1 MTSAQKKVIREIRTD
16 LGSGA
21 QMNRLLQGD
30 VGSGKTIVAF
40 MSALIAIGNGYQACI
55 MAPTEILSHQH
66 YNKFVDICNL
76 LKINIKTITGS
87 SKASYKKQLKNEL
100 KEGKIDLLI
109 GTHAIIYDGVDFKNL
124 GIAII
129 DEQHKFG
136 VAQRSKLWH
145 KNKLPPHILIMTAT
159 PIPRTLAMSVYGDL
173 DMSIINE
180 LPPGRKYINTIHQS
194 SSNRLKLID
203 FIKTQISKERQ
214 IYVVYPLIKESEKLD
229 FKDLMD
235 GYESFSRDFPMPDY
249 QISIV
254 HGKMKKEDKDYE
266 MQRFIENK
274 TQILVST
281 TVIEVGVDIPNAT
294 VMIIES
300 AERFGLSQLHQL
312 RGRVGRGLHESYCFL
327 ITGDKKTSESK
338 IRMDTMVS
346 TNDGFVIAEKD
357 LEIRGPGNIM
367 GTQQSG
373 EMPMKI
379 TNLVGDSQLIIKI
392 RKLVEKILDKD
403 PKLSNENN
411 NLILKNL
418 RLIIDKK
425 DIWEYIS

>member
-1 MTSAQKKVIREIRTD
+1 
-16 LGSGA
+16 
-21 QMNRLLQGD
+21 
-30 VGSGKTIVAF
+30 
-40 MSALIAIGNGYQACI
+40 
-55 MAPTEILSHQH
+55 
-66 YNKFVDICNL
+66 
-76 LKINIKTITGS
+76 
-87 SKASYKKQLKNEL
+87 
-100 KEGKIDLLI
+100 
-109 GTHAIIYDGVDFKNL
+109 
-124 GIAII
+124 
-129 DEQHKFG
+129 
-136 VAQRSKLWH
+136 
-145 KNKLPPHILIMTAT
+145 
-159 PIPRTLAMSVYGDL
+159 
-173 DMSIINE
+173 
-180 LPPGRKYINTIHQS
+180 
-194 SSNRLKLID
+194 
-203 FIKTQISKERQ
+203 
-214 IYVVYPLIKESEKLD
+214 
-229 FKDLMD
+229 
-235 GYESFSRDFPMPDY
+235 
-249 QISIV
+249 
-254 HGKMKKEDKDYE
+254 
-266 MQRFIENK
+266 
-274 TQILVST
+274 
-281 TVIEVGVDIPNAT
+281 
-294 VMIIES
+294 MIIES

>member
-1 MTSAQKKVIREIRTD
+1 
-16 LGSGA
+16 
-21 QMNRLLQGD
+21 
-30 VGSGKTIVAF
+30 
-40 MSALIAIGNGYQACI
+40 
-55 MAPTEILSHQH
+55 
-66 YNKFVDICNL
+66 
-76 LKINIKTITGS
+76 
-87 SKASYKKQLKNEL
+87 
-100 KEGKIDLLI
+100 
-109 GTHAIIYDGVDFKNL
+109 
-124 GIAII
+124 
-129 DEQHKFG
+129 
-136 VAQRSKLWH
+136 
-145 KNKLPPHILIMTAT
+145 
-159 PIPRTLAMSVYGDL
+159 
-173 DMSIINE
+173 
-180 LPPGRKYINTIHQS
+180 
-194 SSNRLKLID
+194 
-203 FIKTQISKERQ
+203 
-214 IYVVYPLIKESEKLD
+214 
-229 FKDLMD
+229 
-235 GYESFSRDFPMPDY
+235 
-249 QISIV
+249 
-254 HGKMKKEDKDYE
+254 

-327 ITGDKKTSESK
+327 ITGDKKTKESK